1 MCLHSTLAVVLW
13 FSSGSVPRTRAGHLL
28 LYRESTRTVVQYE
41 CGAILRCASPPP
53 VFGSPCRA
61 PASSCCSLARC
72 RDASLGAEFE
82 FLAPRAETM
91 CPRPTAAPTPCA
103 TALPRD
109 ALVESREMRG
119 MSQET
124 PIGTLESRMLYPP
137 SGPVYARPV
146 RRIRLFD
153 YSVLVFDSR
162 LRSGIQYR
170 TRCRARKRKETIERT
185 SGTVEQIMSV
195 QKLFYFKPSV
205 PWSGRYTTE
214 YEKQRRNV
222 NEQRT

>member
-1 MCLHSTLAVVLW
+1 MSVVRSCVVHPLRPCSVRPVVL
-13 FSSGSVPRTRAGHLL
+13 L
-28 LYRESTRTVVQYE
+28 
-41 CGAILRCASPPP
+41 
-53 VFGSPCRA
+53 RA
-61 PASSCCSLARC
+61 PAARWLAVAMHRSAQSSSSSRPE
-72 RDASLGAEFE
+72 RR
-82 FLAPRAETM
+82 P